1 MIAVIADITVKDGS
15 GEQFEAV
22 VAELAEK
29 VRTEEPGTVLYQL
42 IRSKTDTNSYKFMEL
57 YQDGAAIK
65 AHGTSEH
72 FQAAGKAMAP
82 FLAGAPQIEYFD
94 AL

>member
-1 MIAVIADITVKDGS
+1 MIAVIAEITIKEGS

-29 VRTEEPGTVLYQL
+29 VRTEEPGTILYQL
-42 IRSKTDTNSYKFMEL
+42 IRSKSDTNAYKFMEL
-57 YQDGAAIK
+57 YTDSAAIK

-82 FLAGAPQIEYFD
+82 FLAGAPKIEYFD